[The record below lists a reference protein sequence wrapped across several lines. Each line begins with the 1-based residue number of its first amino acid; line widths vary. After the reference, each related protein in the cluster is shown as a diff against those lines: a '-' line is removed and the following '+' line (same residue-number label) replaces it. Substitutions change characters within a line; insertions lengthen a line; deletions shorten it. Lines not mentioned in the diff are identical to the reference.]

1 MKEKNKQVLS
11 EREKKELEI
20 LDNPDIGYLSPSGG
34 VVPIVLDSFFN
45 SLSKRKERV
54 VDLRTKMRINELG
67 IDPDKDWQRYYKI
80 REEEEKRFDE
90 RFKNYKRYL

>member
-1 MKEKNKQVLS
+1 MKGKIKEALS
-11 EREKKELEI
+11 EKEKKELEI
-20 LDNPDIGYLSPSGG
+20 LDNPDIKYLTPASG
-34 VVPIVLDSFFN
+34 VVPIILDSFFN
-45 SLSKRKERV
+45 SLSKRKGRV

-90 RFKNYKRYL
+90 RFKNYKRYV